1 MLSVGTIRFEDRFSA
16 SRKGGQGEVGVCT
29 ALADSPWQLLQLAE
43 EWPWSALGG
52 LFFCF
57 LVQTSV
63 ENGRGSISGFSGS
76 FQSGGA
82 FLGWRALT
90 TERSE
95 MSGCD
100 QGHEP
105 AKNL

>member
-1 MLSVGTIRFEDRFSA
+1 MLAERVGD
-16 SRKGGQGEVGVCT
+16 GEVGRST
-29 ALADSPWQLLQLAE
+29 TLADNAWRLLQLTI
-43 EWPWSALGG
+43 EWVWTALGEP
-52 LFFCF
+52 FFCF

-90 TERSE
+90 TEHSE

-105 AKNL
+105 AKKPLN